1 MSVLSNRSLMHQ
13 MYCSR
18 SYINTSLAS
27 SNCNQPAR
35 AGFCFKTFIQRAITA
50 CASALLTSQFALF
63 LFFSDSKIKNQ
74 NPIPTVSFGF
84 FLLYALFIF
93 RSVHNIYK
101 NKHKPKHKT
110 QASRPLRENFSLL
123 LYFSLHFFFFFA

>member
-50 CASALLTSQFALF
+50 CASALLTSQFA
-63 LFFSDSKIKNQ
+63 FFFFFQTLKSKIKIQ
-74 NPIPTVSFGF
+74 FQACHSAF

-110 QASRPLRENFSLL
+110 QASRPLRENSSLL

>member
-1 MSVLSNRSLMHQ
+1 MLHNYITYHLPILQSLLDAFNNCINCMSVLSNRSLMHQ

-84 FLLYALFIF
+84 FSSLC
-93 RSVHNIYK
+93 SVYIQIR
-101 NKHKPKHKT
+101 T
-110 QASRPLRENFSLL
+110 
-123 LYFSLHFFFFFA
+123 